1 MTSTEHSIL
10 VDISLVGYS
19 VILTHKAREFKAA
32 STLIALRI
40 IHIEAGNDKMWIV
53 KFGQAPIGFQPREI

>member
-1 MTSTEHSIL
+1 MTSTEHAIL
-10 VDISLVGYS
+10 VEISLTGQAI
-19 VILTHKAREFKAA
+19 ILTHKTREFKAA

-53 KFGQAPIGFQPREI
+53 KFGRAPFGHQPREI